1 MTETRFTWQWL
12 FVVAGIGLVVGLVI
26 GLLAGW
32 IVIPAGGAAVDVSS
46 LNAGDQNDYIVLVA
60 NSYAY
65 DNDLPRAKQRLG
77 LLKDPN
83 ISSRLDRL
91 AKALDTRQDP
101 SASNVATLA
110 IALGSKDSSLDVL
123 AATVASSPGGSPTK
137 FAQADLEPTST
148 VEPTQLP
155 PTDAPQ
161 ATATNEPTVRP
172 TKAAQVAATNSA
184 PKPAATTPPT
194 AVPQAAPAQAPEF
207 NPAFPDQWISKIEY
221 LPASVTPGQQYMRL
235 KYARYCD
242 WSPDGYPDTCPGMP
256 GGPMGITIYVMAI
269 DQSGGCLTSA
279 KIKDVQNDGTVFQ
292 FPADQPKTVEYGWYP
307 GSCNLDWEKPMY
319 GEGNTISFDGIPS
332 DTLANLAACSRNHPP
347 GLNPP
352 PCGHTHVRYF
362 LVYQLATR

>member
-12 FVVAGIGLVVGLVI
+12 FVVAGIGVVVGLVV

-32 IVIPAGGAAVDVSS
+32 IVLPAGGPGVDVSA

-65 DNDLPRAKQRLG
+65 DSDLPRARQRLS

-83 ISSRLDRL
+83 VNSRLERL

-110 IALGSKDSSLDVL
+110 IALGSKDSSLQVL

-137 FAQADLEPTST
+137 FAQVE
-148 VEPTQLP
+148 VEPTATSEPTQP
-155 PTDAPQ
+155 PTDVPE
-161 ATATNEPTVRP
+161 ATATNEPTERP
-172 TKAAQVAATNSA
+172 TKVSQVVATKSTPRA
-184 PKPAATTPPT
+184 AATTAPT
-194 AVPQAAPAQAPEF
+194 AAPQPAAALVPEF
-207 NPAFPDQWISKIEY
+207 NPAFPDAWPTKVQY
-221 LPASVTPGQQYMRL
+221 LAASVTPGQQYWRL
-235 KYARYCD
+235 KFARFCD

-269 DQSGGCLTSA
+269 DQSGACVNNA
-279 KIKDVQNDGTVFQ
+279 KIKDVQNDGTVFE
-292 FPADQPKTVEYGWYP
+292 FPSDQPKQVEYTWNSA
-307 GSCNLDWEKPMY
+307 SCALDWEKPMY
-319 GEGNTISFDGIPS
+319 GEGNTISFDGFPS

-362 LVYQLATR
+362 LVFQLTTR